1 MNFMKKDFLS
11 FLTFA
16 LLVFS
21 SSKIFAAP
29 SSQKSV
35 QVPDINE
42 SFVITNADGSEFS
55 EENLDGDQIIKFSMY
70 FGLLDESSPD
80 FQNAFSSYQ
89 NLRDYLETSGI
100 ENLDEE
106 AKGEAILTAMYEKIL
121 TQYRLNQTKVDVAL
135 NSGTYNCVSSALLYL
150 ALASDFGLDARVQE
164 TAKHAFITLYLSD
177 GRKIDVETTNPFGF
191 NPGTKKQVSSSAN
204 SKRYATVPRNYYSN
218 RKEISRRRA
227 VTLVAKNLCAGFNEK
242 DDYIQAVPLAAASL
256 TFVTKEK
263 SDARNDF
270 DTVAGNFAVFADKNH
285 KAETGLDFLD
295 EVFSRY
301 GKTEYLLNVY
311 NDISYNSAA
320 FYCNQNDFEEANS
333 DFEKRKENLTQKNQ
347 NEIQKMIFETRTFY
361 EAQNLDSKNPDEG
374 IKYVQNARKS
384 DYTASDA
391 SFRQNLEKLE
401 ESLWSAKIVP
411 VFNAQNYLEAAKIC
425 DEGLLSLPKSAYLK
439 NSKNAAL
446 QNHAN
451 EVHNQ
456 IVPLLNSQKYDEASE
471 ILKAGLEKNPSSRL
485 LQNDLKRLQSAR

>member
-1 MNFMKKDFLS
+1 MKKNFLL
-11 FLTFA
+11 FLIFA

-21 SSKIFAAP
+21 SKIFAAS
-29 SSQKSV
+29 SSQKVV

-42 SFVITNADGSEFS
+42 SFVITNSDGSEFT

-70 FGLLDESSPD
+70 FGLLDETSPD

-100 ENLDEE
+100 ENLREE
-106 AKGEAILTAMYEKIL
+106 AKGEAILTTMYEKIL

-150 ALASDFGLDARVQE
+150 ALATDFGLDARVQE
-164 TAKHAFITLYLSD
+164 TTKHAFITLYLSD

-204 SKRYATVPRNYYSN
+204 SKRYAAVPRNYYLN

-227 VTLVAKNLCAGFNEK
+227 VTLVAKNLCATFNEK
-242 DDYIQAVPLAAASL
+242 DDYVSAFPLAAASL

-263 SDARNDF
+263 DEARSDF
-270 DTVAGNFAVFADKNH
+270 DTVAGNFAGFASRRKNSE
-285 KAETGLDFLD
+285 AGLDFLD

-301 GKTEYLLNVY
+301 GKSDYLLKIY
-311 NDISYNSAA
+311 NDVAYNSAA
-320 FYCNQNDFEEANS
+320 ENINQNNFALAQEN
-333 DFEKRKENLTQKNQ
+333 FEKRKENLNQKNQ
-347 NEIQKMIFETRTFY
+347 EQIEKVIFESKTFY
-361 EAQNLDSKNPDEG
+361 EAQNLDSDEG

-384 DYTASDA
+384 KFALSD
-391 SFRQNLEKLE
+391 SNFERNLEKLE

-411 VFNAQNYLEAAKIC
+411 VFNARNYLDAAKIC
-425 DEGLLSLPKSAYLK
+425 DEGLLSLPKSSYLRNTKNACLK
-439 NSKNAAL
+439 NEELAQRRKN
-446 QNHAN
+446 
-451 EVHNQ
+451 
-456 IVPLLNSQKYDEASE
+456 
-471 ILKAGLEKNPSSRL
+471 
-485 LQNDLKRLQSAR
+485 